1 MNSTNIGNLSAQP
14 TVFGSNCINNGGF
27 QNIVNGNNNGSICIN
42 NGVSDGVV
50 SLLLQIIQ
58 QLTEQNSH
66 LIERVNQYQ
75 IELLEYKLG
84 VAQLPPPA
92 KAR

>member
-1 MNSTNIGNLSAQP
+1 MNSNINKLLSQSN
-14 TVFGSNCINNGGF
+14 VYGSNYTNYGGF
-27 QNIVNGNNNGSICIN
+27 QNIVNGNNTGSIHIN

-50 SLLLQIIQ
+50 SLLLKIIQ
-58 QLTEQNSH
+58 QLTEQNSN

-75 IELLEYKLG
+75 IKLLEYKLG

-92 KAR
+92 KAK

>member
-1 MNSTNIGNLSAQP
+1 MNSTNVGNLSAQS

-84 VAQLPPPA
+84 VGATATPA

>member
-1 MNSTNIGNLSAQP
+1 MNSNNRLLSQSN
-14 TVFGSNCINNGGF
+14 VYGSNYTNNGGF

-84 VAQLPPPA
+84 VAQLPPHA